1 MKKDMLKA
9 KIKERYSKIA
19 LDGNSESCC
28 GPDCCNS
35 TEPDPQMSSIAI
47 GYDGK
52 VLDGI
57 PKSSILGLGCG
68 APINYAKL
76 KAGEF
81 VVDLGSGAGI
91 DAFLA
96 SRQVKDNGKVIGID
110 FTDAMLRKATS
121 AAKENGFTNVEFLK
135 GDIEDIIPVDNDS
148 VDVAISNCVIN
159 LTTDKVRT
167 FKEVYR
173 F

>member
-35 TEPDPQMSSIAI
+35 TEADPQMSSIAI

-52 VLDGI
+52 VLEGI

-68 APINYAKL
+68 
-76 KAGEF
+76 
-81 VVDLGSGAGI
+81 
-91 DAFLA
+91 
-96 SRQVKDNGKVIGID
+96 
-110 FTDAMLRKATS
+110 
-121 AAKENGFTNVEFLK
+121 TN
-135 GDIEDIIPVDNDS
+135 
-148 VDVAISNCVIN
+148 
-159 LTTDKVRT
+159 
-167 FKEVYR
+167 
-173 F
+173 